1 MGSGSNALVFEG
13 TNIVTTGAPSI
24 TTIDALDSAIVK
36 GERLKAD
43 NAALRGRVVQLEGEN
58 RRLSDKVR
66 VAADR
71 LAGLLD
77 KLPEA

>member
-1 MGSGSNALVFEG
+1 MDTELAQLEAQLEHLISLY
-13 TNIVTTGAPSI
+13 
-24 TTIDALDSAIVK
+24 
-36 GERLKAD
+36 ERLKAD

>member
-1 MGSGSNALVFEG
+1 MDTELAQLEAQLEHLISHY
-13 TNIVTTGAPSI
+13 
-24 TTIDALDSAIVK
+24 
-36 GERLKAD
+36 ERQNAD

>member
-1 MGSGSNALVFEG
+1 M
-13 TNIVTTGAPSI
+13 P
-24 TTIDALDSAIVK
+24 K
-36 GERLKAD
+36 RLKAD

-71 LAGLLD
+71 LEGLLD

>member
-1 MGSGSNALVFEG
+1 MDTELAQLEAQLEDLISHY
-13 TNIVTTGAPSI
+13 
-24 TTIDALDSAIVK
+24 
-36 GERLKAD
+36 ERLKAD

-71 LAGLLD
+71 LEGLLD